1 MIDAALD
8 GAEIFINPSAS
19 DSQRG
24 KLKRKIQ
31 MISEFTYRHG
41 GAYCY
46 INQRGIVG
54 DRTLFDGCCM
64 FSENGKIKYLS
75 EIHDLEDVKVLPVLV
90 NINAIRTFRISNK
103 SFQK

>member
-1 MIDAALD
+1 MIEAALD

-54 DRTLFDGCCM
+54 DRTYFDGCCM

-75 EIHDLEDVKVLPVLV
+75 DIHDLE
-90 NINAIRTFRISNK
+90 
-103 SFQK
+103 

>member
-1 MIDAALD
+1 M
-8 GAEIFINPSAS
+8 
-19 DSQRG
+19 RG

-46 INQRGIVG
+46 VNQRGIVG
-54 DRTLFDGCCM
+54 DRTYFDGCCM

-75 EIHDLEDVKVLPVLV
+75 
-90 NINAIRTFRISNK
+90 
-103 SFQK
+103 